1 MADMELDSNNAFIS
15 FNQLQMPADKVPIAV
30 KDNIDV
36 KDMITSAGS
45 LALENNLI
53 TEDAFLV
60 TKLKQNNYFIIGKT
74 NLSEWANFRSTG
86 SVSGWSSLGGQTL
99 NSYGR
104 NLNPCGSSSGSA
116 VAVKAVS
123 YTHLRA
129 HET

>member
-1 MADMELDSNNAFIS
+1 MKKLLILNLFLPFLMADMELDSNNAFIS

-60 TKLKQNNYFIIGKT
+60 TKLKQNNYFIIGKLQINWICFWMVKFGGT
-74 NLSEWANFRSTG
+74 NVKFIWKEFKSMWLKFRI
-86 SVSGWSSLGGQTL
+86 
-99 NSYGR
+99 
-104 NLNPCGSSSGSA
+104 CGSC
-116 VAVKAVS
+116 
-123 YTHLRA
+123 
-129 HET
+129 